1 MDSLTSVLHHYGIAD
16 EGIQLEP
23 MTGGLINKTWKVAHG
38 QQQFV
43 LQCINSRV
51 FDNPYDVAD
60 NVRMIDQYLKA
71 NSPSYLFI
79 SQIKSKENE
88 EVVQDDQGAYFRLF
102 PFVNGSHTLHNV
114 PSPEHAFEASFQFGR
129 FAKLLS
135 NFNISRLN
143 ITIPDFH
150 NLPLR
155 YRQLGEILLQGNK
168 ERIKQAGLL
177 ISKIQCHQEIVDLFS
192 QISKSQQV
200 VQRVT
205 HHDTKIS
212 NVLFDAKG
220 KGICVIDLDTVM
232 PGYFISDVGDMM
244 RTYLSPVNE
253 EEGDFDRIEI
263 REDYFKA
270 IVQGY
275 LSNMGNELTN
285 LERGL
290 LFYSGRFMIF
300 MQCVRFLTD
309 YCNNDLYYGATYPEQ
324 NFIRAANQ
332 MNLLEKLEGKE
343 RLLQEIITSELKV
356 KSHFPMG

>member
-1 MDSLTSVLHHYGIAD
+1 MLPFVLQKYNI
-16 EGIQLEP
+16 
-23 MTGGLINKTWKVAHG
+23 TGRDVQIVPLSSGLINRTWKVKHG
-38 QQQFV
+38 SSQFV
-43 LQCINSRV
+43 LQQINHQV
-51 FDNPYDVAD
+51 FKRPAELTA
-60 NVRMIDQYLKA
+60 NVRMIAEYLKIHC
-71 NSPSYLFI
+71 PSYFFV
-79 SQIKSKENE
+79 SQLRSNCQQDI
-88 EVVQDDQGAYFRLF
+88 VQDEAGRYFRLF
-102 PFVNGSHTLHNV
+102 PYVEGSHTFCIV

-155 YRQLGEILLQGNK
+155 YRQLQEVLLQGNK
-168 ERIKQAGLL
+168 DRIKQAGPL
-177 ISKIQCHQEIVDLFS
+177 ISKIERHLEIVDLFN
-192 QISKSQQV
+192 QISESQQV

-212 NVLFDAKG
+212 NVLFDANG

-263 REDYFKA
+263 REDYFRA
-270 IVQGY
+270 IVRGY
-275 LSNMGNELTN
+275 LSNMGSELTN
-285 LERGL
+285 MERGL

-300 MQCVRFLTD
+300 MQCLRFLTD
-309 YCNNDLYYGATYPEQ
+309 YCNDDLYYGASYPEQ
-324 NFIRAANQ
+324 NFIRAGNQ

-356 KSHFPMG
+356 KSHFPMS